1 MTVVNAIE
9 ALTAQIIEVKS
20 SNNELKSLAQAHS
33 SAIDEI
39 KNMLSSILQQRNV
52 VQESSETTTQTTED
66 TETSTTP
73 RERNIP
79 LKFQKII
86 HYGA

>member
-1 MTVVNAIE
+1 
-9 ALTAQIIEVKS
+9 
-20 SNNELKSLAQAHS
+20 
-33 SAIDEI
+33 
-39 KNMLSSILQQRNV
+39 MLSSTLQQRNV
-52 VQESSETTTQTTED
+52 VQESFETTTQTTED

-86 HYGA
+86 TPNGAKIRIRHKLGPLLGKIRL